1 MDSLFADF
9 SALSSMSGE
18 KAEKNM
24 QEALNYLGLD
34 MRNIARTMRPY
45 HPLEML
51 KMAAWE
57 ERRVARLKGDDEFQ
71 KLYAH
76 LLPVLTQSVLQSTL
90 YDTSY
95 PASTNRDIK
104 QKDWNRLL
112 SLAEDAA
119 KRLLKYIESYAVY
132 AVRSGAV
139 SEENAESYRETI
151 LRQFFPPE
159 ESRDSIEKHSCLWY
173 GYAID
178 DEKVIEE
185 KFGTE
190 LRPLLSGLEKIAEYG
205 LEGIDKLTED
215 FSVYKA
221 EMLLLMARKR
231 AEGADPSLSDDELRD
246 EIVHE
251 NKWEMRVKDLQGRRD
266 DFDLFRPEFAADLP
280 SDVYEVLS
288 CPIGSVDI
296 DEYLRKGL
304 WPATVYPFIRFG
316 SMHFSFVQSHILSYG
331 QRILA
336 INAGLYLR
344 DSAAAS
350 AACRLLFSETDTVGV
365 YSFDGNKVDIS
376 ILSSIREVN
385 AVENP
390 AFYESRVRSHAEDRN
405 ARARDGHKLLIL
417 DPDSDS
423 PLEKIS
429 DSVFSSS
436 VYYLI
441 KSANTEEGREEF
453 HRTIFGALEF
463 PEKTE
468 ILDYLDEDDID
479 DKEVI
484 DDVDDEISDEYEYDS
499 EDDDEKAR
507 VLEEKERA
515 LDEAPIPEYRK
526 VTPCEEEL
534 RKLQDRYRLTSEI
547 IRRDEESDAEADEY
561 ERELDNDD
569 YSYDEGDVLPPEDDE
584 EIEDEELYDEV
595 EKDDLY
601 QSESSYDADQADLFD
616 GLFDNPEEESEAEL
630 ETEAESIEEEAE
642 YEKEEEEASAFA
654 SDYEKELEHREAAPM
669 QPASDDYVPTEIDE
683 AESIQDNAGQD
694 AMEMAGDDEAEAQD
708 DDTVPDEA
716 SFVSETVAGPSEV
729 NLMESEEAEG
739 EPEAQDQPE
748 AFEEES
754 EETPLS
760 EPADDADSSPEENP
774 MDEDEEDAKA
784 YIPALGEAFNAEPD
798 EERED
803 DSVSSSASLPA
814 EDADSDPSFEE
825 EPMEDDEIASSASME
840 APAEEEEPGSPSGE
854 IMADPDEGEEPF
866 ASDEG
871 TEDPVSD
878 FDEDN
883 EDTEEA
889 GSTEAEDSG
898 DVSDMADRGVKRVED
913 SSEGSVFVMVG
924 NGEGSAADDFSDL
937 SGLVREIALKV
948 GPGSAFVDFVRS
960 SDPDMLSYL
969 EGVIGKSLERQ
980 GEDGKDK
987 MFSIFDYSLSILIA
1001 APKGV
1006 MDDIRREEILNNAGA
1021 VMYSRHSSSWNALI
1035 LSFDGDGILQDA
1047 EERKITPSSFSPS
1060 NWKICRIV
1068 GEQLIARGS
1077 SGKK

>member
-34 MRNIARTMRPY
+34 MRNIARTMRSY

-57 ERRVARLKGDDEFQ
+57 ERRVARLKSDDEFQ

-151 LRQFFPPE
+151 LMQFFPPE

-221 EMLLLMARKR
+221 EMMLLMARKR

-296 DEYLRKGL
+296 DEYLKKGL

-507 VLEEKERA
+507 ALEEKEKA

-601 QSESSYDADQADLFD
+601 QSESPYDADQADLFD
-616 GLFDNPEEESEAEL
+616 DLFDNPEEESEAEL

-683 AESIQDNAGQD
+683 AESIQDNAEQD
-694 AMEMAGDDEAEAQD
+694 AMEMDGDDEAEAQE
-708 DDTVPDEA
+708 DDTVPEDA
-716 SFVSETVAGPSEV
+716 SFVSETVAGSSEE

-739 EPEAQDQPE
+739 EPEAP
-748 AFEEES
+748 EEES

-760 EPADDADSSPEENP
+760 EPADDADSSSEVNP
-774 MDEDEEDAKA
+774 MEEDEEDAKA
-784 YIPALGEAFNAEPD
+784 DIPACGEALNAEPD
-798 EERED
+798 EEMED
-803 DSVSSSASLPA
+803 DSISSSASLSA
-814 EDADSDPSFEE
+814 EDADSSFE
-825 EPMEDDEIASSASME
+825 DSEIASHPEPSVSME

-866 ASDEG
+866 AAEEE
-871 TEDPVSD
+871 TEDSVSGVA
-878 FDEDN
+878 EN
-883 EDTEEA
+883 KEDTEEEDSA
-889 GSTEAEDSG
+889 EAEDSI

-924 NGEGSAADDFSDL
+924 NGERSSADDFSDL